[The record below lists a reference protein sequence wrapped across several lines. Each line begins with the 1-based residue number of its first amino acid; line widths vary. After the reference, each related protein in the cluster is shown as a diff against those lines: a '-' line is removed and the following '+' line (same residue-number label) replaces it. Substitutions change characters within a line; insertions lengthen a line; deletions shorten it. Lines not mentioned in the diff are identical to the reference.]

1 MIDGAM
7 SKVEH
12 STEVS
17 ESSQSDSEEQK
28 MAVKSVATLLAL
40 LTFWVREAL
49 AGATTEAAD
58 KRGAAE
64 IIKKIHEWTS
74 GHIRDRVGE
83 KDPNLRPFLD
93 LLFATTVR
101 TTDNPKIF
109 VRVCRSVHLKMGDLN
124 RTSMNDDSDA
134 DKVFDFISKANVNT
148 VLELVLVYLDAS
160 LDATDTVIAR
170 CRQTVANRDGGLNVA
185 SQESAA
191 YSLKV

>member
-1 MIDGAM
+1 
-7 SKVEH
+7 
-12 STEVS
+12 
-17 ESSQSDSEEQK
+17 
-28 MAVKSVATLLAL
+28 MADKSVATLLAL

-49 AGATTEAAD
+49 AGATSGAAD
-58 KRGAAE
+58 NKRGATE

-83 KDPNLRPFLD
+83 KDTNLRPFLD

-170 CRQTVANRDGGLNVA
+170 CRQTVANKDGGLNVA
-185 SQESAA
+185 CQESSA
-191 YSLKV
+191 YSLKVYELSWNNFYKSTCPDKPL